1 MPARGVPGPGSC
13 ERGRVPGPQ
22 GWGGRRIYSPTPLH
36 PIYHTFPRKKPRVVG
51 LQRFRV
57 WGKVG
62 FLKEDEDDDEDGNE
76 GMDREKGKE
85 MSKRLAR
92 MYIIVR
98 RHGDRME

>member
-1 MPARGVPGPGSC
+1 M
-13 ERGRVPGPQ
+13 
-22 GWGGRRIYSPTPLH
+22 
-36 PIYHTFPRKKPRVVG
+36 G

-62 FLKEDEDDDEDGNE
+62 FLKEDEDDDEDGNK

-85 MSKRLAR
+85 MRKRLAR

-98 RHGDRME
+98 RHGDRLE